1 MKYEFYS
8 DPSQNWLKVSIT
20 EIKHLGILSQISNCS
35 YVSHDGKFAFLEES
49 HDAQI
54 FIDAVLAADW
64 YESFDSIR
72 KCTKRYY
79 CDFPSII
86 LNLKPFVAAEFV
98 AKLVTETN
106 QVFHF

>member
-8 DPSQNWLKVSIT
+8 DPSQSWLKVSIA
-20 EIKHLGILSQISNCS
+20 EIKYLGILSRISGCS
-35 YVSHDGKFAFLEES
+35 YVSNDRKFAFLEEKQ
-49 HDAQI
+49 DAQT

-72 KCTKRYY
+72 KCTKQYY
-79 CDFPSII
+79 CDLPSFI
-86 LNLKPFVAAEFV
+86 LNLKPFVAAEFASKPV
-98 AKLVTETN
+98 AETN